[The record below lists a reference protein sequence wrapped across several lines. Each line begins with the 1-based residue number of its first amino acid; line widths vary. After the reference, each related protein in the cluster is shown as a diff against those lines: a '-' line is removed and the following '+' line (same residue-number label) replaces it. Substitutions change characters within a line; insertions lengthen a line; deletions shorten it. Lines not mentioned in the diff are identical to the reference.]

1 MIIADQIAVESIRI
15 ACNYCALCIHDGH
28 HVTLKVGDVI
38 VERAI
43 VLQRIG
49 NSVGIVEE
57 VQRIAAEAFPQQSAT
72 GILRSVFNAID
83 YFESANS
90 HNSYNA

>member
-28 HVTLKVGDVI
+28 HITLQICDVI

-49 NSVGIVEE
+49 IAIGIVEE
-57 VQRIAAEAFPQQSAT
+57 VQSITAEAFP
-72 GILRSVFNAID
+72 R
-83 YFESANS
+83 
-90 HNSYNA
+90 